1 MYNNVHLEKGMYHL
15 VGKSFTEALEALD
28 PSSQYADTPLAKLD
42 AYERQLKR
50 FDIRISGKNCDT
62 AEKFFTSTESAVLF
76 PEFIRRSIRQGI
88 DSSVLSDISAAE
100 TKCYSSQ
107 YLGCDVDDTTSYDT
121 VSDQWDTL
129 PKTEISEQTTALTL
143 KKYARAIH
151 ISYEAVRRQ
160 RLDVLSVMLRSVG
173 VKLGN
178 AIVKAAVSV
187 LKTEAG
193 STFSITGSALA
204 YSDLAAL
211 CGKFKDFN
219 LNVVL
224 ASPAVLA
231 NIITMEQLSES
242 SSKTPGTITLP
253 FGAKLLKT
261 AQLDDKTI
269 IGIDKNFALEMVSGT
284 DLIMETDKLIDSQTS
299 TITISIQAGFRSI
312 MSDAVHVLSLTK

>member
-1 MYNNVHLEKGMYHL
+1 MYNNIHLEKGMYHL
-15 VGKSFTEALEALD
+15 AGKSFTEALEALD
-28 PSSQYADTPLAKLD
+28 PSSQYADTPLAQLD

-50 FDIRISGKNCDT
+50 FDIRISGKNCDKV
-62 AEKFFTSTESAVLF
+62 EKFFTSTESAVLF

-100 TKCYSSQ
+100 TKCSSSQ
-107 YLGCDVDDTTSYDT
+107 YLGCDLDDSASYDT

-129 PKTEISEQTTALTL
+129 PVTEIAEQTTPLTL
-143 KKYARAIH
+143 KKYARSIH
-151 ISYEAVRRQ
+151 ISYEAIRRQ

-178 AIVKAAVSV
+178 AIVKAAVTV
-187 LKTEAG
+187 LKSEAG
-193 STFSITGSALA
+193 SSTPMAGSALA

-219 LNVVL
+219 LNTVI

-231 NIITMEQLSES
+231 SILTMDQMADS
-242 SSKTPGTITLP
+242 SSDVPGKAMLP
-253 FGAKLLKT
+253 FGATILKT

-269 IGIDKNFALEMVSGT
+269 IGIDKNFALEMITAT

-299 TITISIQAGFRSI
+299 TITVSVQAGFRSI
-312 MSDAVHVLSLTK
+312 MTDAVHVLSLNK

>member
-1 MYNNVHLEKGMYHL
+1 MYNNIHLEKGMYHL
-15 VGKSFTEALEALD
+15 AGKSFTEALEALD
-28 PSSQYADTPLAKLD
+28 PSSQYADTPLAQLD

-50 FDIRISGKNCDT
+50 FDIRISGKNCDKV
-62 AEKFFTSTESAVLF
+62 EKFFTSTESAVLF

-100 TKCYSSQ
+100 TKCSSSQ
-107 YLGCDVDDTTSYDT
+107 YLGCDLDDSVSYDT

-129 PKTEISEQTTALTL
+129 PVTEISEQTTPLTL
-143 KKYARAIH
+143 SKYARSIH
-151 ISYEAVRRQ
+151 ISYEAIRRQ

-178 AIVKAAVSV
+178 AIVKAAVTV
-187 LKTEAG
+187 LKSEAG
-193 STFSITGSALA
+193 SSTTMAGSALA

-219 LNVVL
+219 LNTVI

-231 NIITMEQLSES
+231 SILTMDQMADS
-242 SSKTPGTITLP
+242 SSDVPGKAMLP
-253 FGAKLLKT
+253 FGAMILKT

-269 IGIDKNFALEMVSGT
+269 IGIDKNFALEMITAT

-299 TITISIQAGFRSI
+299 TITVSVQAGFRSI
-312 MSDAVHVLSLTK
+312 MTDAVHVLSLNK